1 MVLIAVV
8 LLVVDVVV
16 VVNTTS
22 HINDRTEHRDYH
34 IARGASDSLALLTT
48 RTVIARAYA
57 RTTRAPLTHS
67 PAPSL
72 SSSFS
77 FLFCLSFLSLFSS
90 SPATR
95 RFSFQLFALLRYV
108 ALDRRT
114 GEKG

>member
-1 MVLIAVV
+1 MVVLIAVV

-57 RTTRAPLTHS
+57 RTTRALLTHS
-67 PAPSL
+67 PTPSL
-72 SSSFS
+72 ASSFS

-90 SPATR
+90 SPAPR
-95 RFSFQLFALLRYV
+95 RFSSTYSRFCV
-108 ALDRRT
+108 T
-114 GEKG
+114 

>member
-1 MVLIAVV
+1 MVVLIAVV

-57 RTTRAPLTHS
+57 RTTRAQLTHS

-90 SPATR
+90 SPAPPR
-95 RFSFQLFALLRYV
+95 RFSSTYSRFCV
-108 ALDRRT
+108 T
-114 GEKG
+114 

>member
-1 MVLIAVV
+1 MVVLIAVV

-57 RTTRAPLTHS
+57 RTTRALLTPLSRPFT
-67 PAPSL
+67 L
-72 SSSFS
+72 
-77 FLFCLSFLSLFSS
+77 LFFFVPLLPVVSLSLFSS
-90 SPATR
+90 SPAPR
-95 RFSFQLFALLRYV
+95 RFSSTYSRFCV
-108 ALDRRT
+108 T
-114 GEKG
+114 